1 MKARVPTYNPKVTR
15 AMKAEIARQ
24 GRAFSKDIQT
34 MLLWTLRKHYGY
46 GKKRLERFY
55 VTFLREYEEMC
66 RFFETDEVFPAE
78 YKLREIG
85 VDIDELQKKYD
96 AIVKAEFSDRK
107 EKPYGRG

>member
-34 MLLWTLRKHYGY
+34 MLMWTMHKYYGF

-55 VTFLREYEEMC
+55 ITFLREYEEMC
-66 RFFETDEVFPAE
+66 EFFGTDEVFPAE

-85 VDIDELQKKYD
+85 IDVDELQKKYD
-96 AIVKAEFSDRK
+96 SIIKAEFRD
-107 EKPYGRG
+107 